1 MKHLSVNPSYM
12 KTWFKIPVG
21 EIICPKVNTRW
32 KLADPSRF
40 SRGIVCGY
48 LMAEGITAYSR
59 LVAGARRMHTMGWVM
74 TAGSIVSSLAL
85 FGVTVSGIANGTELI
100 SAGRLLLIQAFTFL
114 VVEGWSRHVI
124 R

>member
-1 MKHLSVNPSYM
+1 
-12 KTWFKIPVG
+12 
-21 EIICPKVNTRW
+21 
-32 KLADPSRF
+32 
-40 SRGIVCGY
+40 
-48 LMAEGITAYSR
+48 
-59 LVAGARRMHTMGWVM
+59 M